1 MIRRKPYPFRT
12 ACKGGGPVFL
22 EREKGS
28 CGKYD
33 QAVVRAF
40 ANVNWGRSSQM
51 RWVRF
56 TAEFI
61 GVKSEKAR
69 RVPSVSEGSRFRR
82 GWVMNFVALR
92 MLTGDRAKY

>member
-1 MIRRKPYPFRT
+1 M
-12 ACKGGGPVFL
+12 FL

-40 ANVNWGRSSQM
+40 ECELARSSQM
-51 RWVRF
+51 PWIRF

-61 GVKSEKAR
+61 GVESEKPAECPR
-69 RVPSVSEGSRFRR
+69 YLRDHVLEGVRS
-82 GWVMNFVALR
+82 
-92 MLTGDRAKY
+92 